1 MEGKILIIGGGKAQ
15 LKLIKNAK
23 SLGLRTIVTGIAGD
37 YPGYKFADKTYTIDI
52 NNKEDIAKIAI
63 AENIDGL
70 CLCCSDYGL
79 NTVGYICD
87 KLNLNGLT
95 EKAASYSTN
104 KLNMKKTLVE
114 HQVPT
119 AKYLVIKNEKD
130 IPHALTYLQF
140 PLIVKAVDLQGS
152 KGIFVSKN
160 ESELYENV
168 RAVMNLSK
176 KDYCL
181 IEEYLIGEEFGVQ
194 AFVQNGK
201 ILFIHS
207 HGDILLKKNGISV
220 PIGHYMPYLNSESDD
235 QKLKQIISD
244 AVNALELDNCA
255 VNVDLINVNGTFHII
270 ELTGRAGA
278 NQLPEIIKEYFGI
291 NYYEF
296 ILKNALGID
305 LQSEFAKTNIM
316 SRFVM
321 SRQLFSLQSGNVTEI
336 NLGDIPEYI
345 SAELYIEKGTEV
357 HKFTNSQD
365 CIGQLIC
372 TGENYDDCN
381 SKISKFIN
389 ENIKIKIGDELLRIQ

>member
-1 MEGKILIIGGGKAQ
+1 MKENILIIGGGKAQ
-15 LKLIKNAK
+15 LKLIQNAK
-23 SLGLRTIVTGIAGD
+23 KLGLNTIVTGIAGD
-37 YPGYKFADKTYTIDI
+37 YPGYKFADKIYTIDI
-52 NNKEDIAKIAI
+52 NNKEEIARIAQD
-63 AENIDGL
+63 ENIDGV

-87 KLNLNGLT
+87 KLNLNGLS

-104 KLNMKKTLVE
+104 KLSTKKMLVE
-114 HQVPT
+114 HKVPT
-119 AKYLVIKNEKD
+119 AKYILIKDEKE
-130 IPHALTYLQF
+130 IPEALTYLRF

-152 KGIFVSKN
+152 KGIFVSVN

-168 RAVMNLSK
+168 RAAINLSK

-201 ILFIHS
+201 ILFLHS
-207 HGDILLKKNGISV
+207 HGDILLKNNGISV
-220 PIGHYMPYLNSESDD
+220 PIGHYMPYCSSDSD
-235 QKLKQIISD
+235 NQKLRQIITD
-244 AVNALELDNCA
+244 AVNALGLDNCA
-255 VNVDLINVNGTFHII
+255 VNVDLINVNGIFHII

-291 NYYEF
+291 NYYEL

-305 LQSEFAKTNIM
+305 LQPDFAKSNIKAG
-316 SRFVM
+316 FVM
-321 SRQLFSLQSGNVTEI
+321 SRQLFSLQSGTITEI
-336 NLGDIPEYI
+336 KLCDIPEDI
-345 SAELYIEKGTEV
+345 SVELFIERGAEV

-372 TGENYDDCN
+372 TGENYEDCI

-389 ENIKIKIGDELLRIQ
+389 ENIKIKIGDELLTIQ